1 MSLSHVWLSL
11 SRVWF
16 SLSNVWFSSSPT
28 KYSHSKLS
36 LSQKCCICHT
46 ATSSPQE
53 IDSLT
58 QLTQPEVE
66 VLVDVTRTAPYNPH
80 SPQVFISQYSKS
92 ETLLNGLFSFE
103 YHTLNW
109 TCITRVFLRAT
120 TTHHLCG
127 MRWAHTSNI
136 ILVKNSYLFIFCRGT
151 SQIQVDKMSNLYIFA
166 LSLWMKRDTFHP
178 TLYLLYT
185 GESSSTKFFLSP
197 SALTTRKCK
206 NLTH

>member
-1 MSLSHVWLSL
+1 MFGSLCHVFGSLCQMFGSLCQMFGSLCHMFGSLCHVFGSLCHMFGSLFSNVWFSLSH
-11 SRVWF
+11 VWF

-53 IDSLT
+53 IDSIT

-80 SPQVFISQYSKS
+80 SPQVFRSQYSKS

-103 YHTLNW
+103 YHTLN
-109 TCITRVFLRAT
+109 
-120 TTHHLCG
+120 
-127 MRWAHTSNI
+127 
-136 ILVKNSYLFIFCRGT
+136 
-151 SQIQVDKMSNLYIFA
+151 
-166 LSLWMKRDTFHP
+166 
-178 TLYLLYT
+178 
-185 GESSSTKFFLSP
+185 
-197 SALTTRKCK
+197 
-206 NLTH
+206 